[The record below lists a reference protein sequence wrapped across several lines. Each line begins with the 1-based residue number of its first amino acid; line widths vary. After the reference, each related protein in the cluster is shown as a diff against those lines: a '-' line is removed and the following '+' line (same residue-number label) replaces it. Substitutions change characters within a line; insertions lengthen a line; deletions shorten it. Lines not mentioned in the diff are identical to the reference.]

1 MPNGFTNTVITRK
14 IIPHKEK
21 NEIKILCPG
30 RAGRRCSVS
39 GPIGGKPIPKQKPAL
54 RLSIHLRKSLYPTWI
69 LPTLVINDKVVARGY
84 VPPLQTVL
92 DLLNHAS
99 AKPTLNGKSP
109 K

>member
-1 MPNGFTNTVITRK
+1 MLLDFLEDRK
-14 IIPHKEK
+14 ETFKGMK

-30 RAGRRCSVS
+30 RKCGKCRRILSRVEEAVS
-39 GPIGGKPIPKQKPAL
+39 
-54 RLSIHLRKSLYPTWI
+54 LSETETSITIIDSLEEILKHPTWI

-99 AKPTLNGKSP
+99 AKPTLNSES
-109 K
+109 